1 MLRYSPDL
9 DSITSGRGMF
19 TMEFEFYEEA
29 PHNICEKVIK
39 ESKGES
45 EEEEA

>member
-19 TMEFEFYEEA
+19 AMEFDHYEEV
-29 PHNICEKVIK
+29 PGNIAEKVIAH
-39 ESKGES
+39 SKRKGDV
-45 EEEEA
+45 EEE